1 MHKTLLVPWDQNR
14 PFAGDSFI
22 KIPGEDGV
30 EPEVAKVILMLLY
43 EQKVF
48 TSPHPTEVSSSA

>member
-1 MHKTLLVPWDQNR
+1 MHKTPLVPWDQNH
-14 PFAGDSFI
+14 PLTGGSFI

-48 TSPHPTEVSSSA
+48 TSPHPTEVSSYA